1 MEEKQIQQEDDEIN
15 LLDYLIVIA
24 KRKRLIIRITLGIAI
39 LTAIISLILPPTY
52 MAETKILPPQQGT
65 SSMASQLLS
74 QFGGAAGLVGGAIP
88 IKTTNELYIELLK
101 SRVVLD
107 RIIDRFDLM
116 KFYKAKYREDVR
128 RTLTGML
135 KAKDDKKSGI
145 ITIGVEY
152 KDPQMAAQMAN
163 AFVEELKRFTKGLAV
178 TEASQRRLFYEEQLE
193 DAKRSLIQSEEAM
206 RGFQEKTG
214 ALQIE
219 GQAKAVID
227 SIAQLRAQIAAKEVE
242 LRVMRTYSTE
252 NNPDMRKV
260 EEALKGIRTELNK
273 LETRKGD
280 GHDPLMPT
288 GRMPSVGTE
297 YIRKMRDFKFHE
309 TLYELL
315 LKQYEA
321 AKLDEARDATI
332 IQVVDKAEPPVKR
345 IKPKRRQ
352 MVMIAGV
359 VGFFLSIFAAF
370 FMEYMEKSSVNPENK
385 ERIDTLKRYFD
396 ASPKN
401 RERIRK
407 VKQYIVARR
416 KNNKKSLE

>member
-15 LLDYLIVIA
+15 LLDYLMVIA

-74 QFGGAAGLVGGAIP
+74 QFGGAASLVGGAIP

-116 KFYKAKYREDVR
+116 KFYKAKHREDVR
-128 RTLTGML
+128 NILTGML

-145 ITIGVEY
+145 ITVGVEN
-152 KDPQMAAQMAN
+152 KDPKKAADVAN
-163 AFVEELKRFTKGLAV
+163 AFVEELKNLTKGLAV
-178 TEASQRRLFYEEQLE
+178 TEASQRRLFYEGQLE
-193 DAKRSLIQSEEAM
+193 DAKRSLVQSEEAM

-214 ALQIE
+214 ALKIE
-219 GQAKAVID
+219 DQAKAVID
-227 SIAQLRAQIAAKEVE
+227 GIAQLRAQIAAREVE
-242 LRVMRTYSTE
+242 IRVMRTYSTE

-260 EEALKGIRTELNK
+260 EEALKGMKAELSK

-309 TLYELL
+309 ALYELL

-321 AKLDEARDATI
+321 AKLDESRDAAI
-332 IQVVDKAEPPVKR
+332 IQVVYKAEPPERR

-359 VGFFLSIFAAF
+359 VGFFFSIFAAF
-370 FMEYMEKSSVNPENK
+370 FMEYIDKSSLNPENK
-385 ERIDTLKRYFD
+385 ERMDALKNSF
-396 ASPKN
+396 AISAKN
-401 RERIRK
+401 REWITNLK
-407 VKQYIVARR
+407 KYLPMRR
-416 KNNKKSLE
+416 KT